1 MEEDNIL
8 NVIPD
13 RFYYGFCHLLVH
25 FLTEHTI
32 GKGKELIRLPKV
44 GLHSMQKALQL
55 HYLHNFCRELCN
67 RGFKFNMSGPLP
79 LGLSSNP
86 LPAAR
91 CIQSGK
97 SVIIL
102 GMVMDREAW
111 RAVIHGVSNSQTRLS
126 DWTELNWKTHEQAI
140 IVYVQLTQSQSVND
154 SHTHDV
160 TK

>member
-25 FLTEHTI
+25 FLTAHTI

-102 GMVMDREAW
+102 GTD
-111 RAVIHGVSNSQTRLS
+111 GKGFPFTFFS
-126 DWTELNWKTHEQAI
+126 
-140 IVYVQLTQSQSVND
+140 
-154 SHTHDV
+154 
-160 TK
+160 